1 MYANPSTI
9 PSVQVGAG
17 FPLQSTSAIPQAPMQ
32 SNLAPV
38 QTGSIMSVPPGTLVP
53 VQVGNNI
60 VQVPT
65 QPVQTQTVHMSIQPQ
80 PQYQTISVPVTSTV
94 EAPVDLPPNVV
105 PAPQYGQ
112 ATTPSLKTLPAR
124 IIKKELPPQFKQRML
139 PAKVVTQRLPP
150 IGPPATPEPTPVQSV
165 PVYEPPRQSIVVQ
178 QVPTSTVLVP
188 VVQAPQY
195 QTVSVPVSTI
205 QTAPIAQPSV
215 ANYGTTSV
223 LAQF

>member
-17 FPLQSTSAIPQAPMQ
+17 FPLQSTSAMPQAPMQ
-32 SNLAPV
+32 SNMAPF
-38 QTGSIMSVPPGTLVP
+38 QTGSIMGVPPGTLVP

-124 IIKKELPPQFKQRML
+124 IIKKELPPQYKQKML

>member
-124 IIKKELPPQFKQRML
+124 IIKKELPPQYKQKML

-195 QTVSVPVSTI
+195 HTVSVPVSTI

>member
-124 IIKKELPPQFKQRML
+124 IIKKELPPQYKQKML

>member
-38 QTGSIMSVPPGTLVP
+38 QTGSIMGVPPGTLVP

-124 IIKKELPPQFKQRML
+124 IIKKELPPQYKQKML

-150 IGPPATPEPTPVQSV
+150 IGPPATPEPTPVQSA
-165 PVYEPPRQSIVVQ
+165 PVYEAPRQSIVVQ
-178 QVPTSTVLVP
+178 QVPTQTLLVP

>member
-38 QTGSIMSVPPGTLVP
+38 QTGSIMGVPPGTLVP

-178 QVPTSTVLVP
+178 QVPTSTVFVP

>member
-17 FPLQSTSAIPQAPMQ
+17 FPLQSTSAMPQAPMQ
-32 SNLAPV
+32 SNMAPV

-124 IIKKELPPQFKQRML
+124 IIKKELPPQYKQKML